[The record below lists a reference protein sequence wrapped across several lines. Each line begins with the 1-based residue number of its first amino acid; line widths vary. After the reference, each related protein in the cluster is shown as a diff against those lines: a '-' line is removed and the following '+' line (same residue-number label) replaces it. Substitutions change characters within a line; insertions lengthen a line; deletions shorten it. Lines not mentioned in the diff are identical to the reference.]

1 MPAGMPRAS
10 MIGAD
15 GLRRGVRTEVGALG
29 VISVGDDMTDE
40 EADMLD
46 GEPGV
51 ELPPPD
57 LVKLRSL

>member
-1 MPAGMPRAS
+1 
-10 MIGAD
+10 MIGAV
-15 GLRRGVRTEVGALG
+15 GLRRGVRTEVGPLG
-29 VISVGDDMTDE
+29 VTSVGDDITDD

-51 ELPPPD
+51 ELPPD